1 MCPAVEERNPDSHVS
16 RELSPLTLLTG
27 GREEG
32 TQGMCGGQ
40 KRGGTE
46 IGPFLQFFF
55 FSDFTFIFPAFSLY
69 SHASSHCLAS
79 FHLLFLGLSIIIWLS
94 LPLCHV
100 WTLSITAAYSPS
112 SHLFCALLFSSLNI
126 LPQSS
131 DCLWFR
137 KWEGNAGAH
146 SPPEPCG
153 FCWSQGSWPAAGLD
167 CLVSNWLSM

>member
-1 MCPAVEERNPDSHVS
+1 MSCCR
-16 RELSPLTLLTG
+16 
-27 GREEG
+27 REEPRLSCQ
-32 TQGMCGGQ
+32 QGVVSTYIVNRWQGGGHSRDVWRTE
-40 KRGGTE
+40 KRWNRNR
-46 IGPFLQFFF
+46 PFSSNFLFLRLH
-55 FSDFTFIFPAFSLY
+55 FIFPAFSLY
-69 SHASSHCLAS
+69 SRASSHCLAS

-100 WTLSITAAYSPS
+100 WTLSITAAYSSS

-131 DCLWFR
+131 DRLWFR
-137 KWEGNAGAH
+137 KWEGNVGAH